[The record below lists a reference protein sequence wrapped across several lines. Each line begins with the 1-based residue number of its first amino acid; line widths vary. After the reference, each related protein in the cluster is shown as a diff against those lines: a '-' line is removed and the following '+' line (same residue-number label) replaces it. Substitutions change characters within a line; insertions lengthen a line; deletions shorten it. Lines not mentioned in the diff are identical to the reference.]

1 MAAKMSTTAKLFWL
15 SVAVLAVGVIY
26 TANTPTAP
34 EKPVPPL
41 DYSSPAQAPSTE
53 AANQAAQDKVVKDAE
68 QKAQA
73 EADAQRAVNAHAEM
87 AVGATIFGRLKTCLI
102 NKAHL
107 YNDKYTLV
115 LDGCGPY
122 LAMWRNFC
130 DGDYADANSTCDDPA
145 YVEAQ
150 AAIYIDKA
158 KK

>member
-1 MAAKMSTTAKLFWL
+1 MTTTRKLFWL
-15 SVAVLAVGVIY
+15 SVAALVVVVIY
-26 TANTPTAP
+26 IANTPTANTPTANKPTAP
-34 EKPVPPL
+34 EEPAKP
-41 DYSSPAQAPSTE
+41 AITE
-53 AANQAAQDKVVKDAE
+53 AAKQAAQDKVVKDAE
-68 QKAQA
+68 QAAQN
-73 EADAQRAVNAHAEM
+73 EADAEQAAHDEKVRDA
-87 AVGATIFGRLKTCLI
+87 GALIFGRLKTCLI

-115 LDGCGPY
+115 IDGCGPY

-130 DGDYADANSTCDDPA
+130 DGDYADANPTCDAPA